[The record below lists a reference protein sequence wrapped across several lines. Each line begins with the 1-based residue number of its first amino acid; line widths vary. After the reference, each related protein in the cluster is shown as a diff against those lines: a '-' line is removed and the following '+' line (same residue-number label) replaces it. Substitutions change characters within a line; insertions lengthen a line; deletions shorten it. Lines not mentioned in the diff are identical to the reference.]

1 MKIGIEDHR
10 AAADNGTA
18 ANFDFVCAA
27 DDGGAHAHLIVN
39 DQFRTSG
46 HRGKPAESTLCNGIG
61 HAAVAEGDIIAEPD
75 A

>member
-27 DDGGAHAHLIVN
+27 DDGGAQTNAIMN
-39 DQFRTSG
+39 DQLCTGSK
-46 HRGKPAESTLCNGIG
+46 RGEAAATTLGNGIG
-61 HAAVAEGDIIAEPD
+61 HAAVAERDIIAEPD